1 MIETATGL
9 VFRTRPLTET
19 SLIVHWLTPNLGRLA
34 TVAKGA
40 RRVKSPFRGK
50 LDLFY
55 LADFSFSRSSRS
67 ELHTLREVSLRET
80 HTRLRQDLGLLE
92 QASYC
97 AALIE
102 RATETET
109 PLPHVFDLMVGL
121 LRHLLAHPPRSQTV
135 FSFELKLLA
144 ELGLQPDPGKSR
156 LNPGTRQL
164 VKALTDDDW
173 PVMARLKLSDEQI
186 RELRQFLHGFL
197 EYHLERVLKGRAG
210 ALGST
215 DLGKPAVS
223 VNSL

>member
-1 MIETATGL
+1 MIETTTGL

-19 SLIVHWLTPNLGRLA
+19 SLIVHWLTPNLGRLG

-40 RRVKSPFRGK
+40 RRVKSPFHGK

-55 LADFSFSRSSRS
+55 LADFSFSRSTRS

-80 HTRLRQDLGLLE
+80 HSRLRQDLGLLQ

-109 PLPHVFDLMVGL
+109 PLPQVFDLMIGL
-121 LRHLLAHPPRSQTV
+121 LRHLLAQPPQPQTV

-144 ELGLQPDPGKSR
+144 ELGLQPDAAKTK

-164 VKALTDDDW
+164 VKALTENDW
-173 PVMARLKLSDEQI
+173 PVMARLKLSEQQV

-197 EYHLERVLKGRAG
+197 QYHLGSVLKGRAG
-210 ALGST
+210 ALG
-215 DLGKPAVS
+215 L
-223 VNSL
+223 